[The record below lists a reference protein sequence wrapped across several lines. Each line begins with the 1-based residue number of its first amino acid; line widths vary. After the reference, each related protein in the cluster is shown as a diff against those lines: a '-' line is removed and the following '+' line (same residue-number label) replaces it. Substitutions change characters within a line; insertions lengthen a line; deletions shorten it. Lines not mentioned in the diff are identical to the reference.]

1 MFLGYTHYILNRYNS
16 LTSNVFSLDFKKD
29 RLPEGWVNIPFKNLV
44 KKIPLTGRKIK
55 QKEYLK
61 NGTIPIIDQGQDF
74 IGGYTEDTKKIVN
87 CNLPVIVFGD
97 HTKSIKFVDCE
108 FAAGADGIKVLE
120 PNPNLNQKWL
130 YYFMQ
135 AIQLPDKNYAR
146 HYQYLEKAVMNIPP
160 FTEQKRIVAKLESIF
175 AQIDAVKEQL
185 EMLVSQ
191 TKSVSGSLNAL
202 RNSVLKQAFEGKL
215 VPQDPHDEPAEALL
229 KRIHKNSK
237 IESEKANLPNG
248 WATCSLSEIAQI
260 NPSKP
265 KNNSIPNRLEVSF
278 VPMRNVEE
286 LTGNINLSETREYS
300 KVKKGYTYFQDDDL
314 IFAKITPC
322 MENGKIA
329 IVTGLKNRI
338 GFGSTEFHVI
348 RLKNSISRKF
358 YFLYF
363 IQDDFRNKAQHKM
376 KGTAGQ
382 LRVPLEYMKN
392 TLIPLPPLNEQKR
405 IVAKIESVFARIGAI
420 EEHVEFT
427 LVLIDRLK
435 NSTLKSAFEGRL
447 VPQDP
452 DDEPAK
458 ILLQKIRQ
466 EKEQISPK
474 TKSIRRNKR
483 RVK

>member
-1 MFLGYTHYILNRYNS
+1 MLAGPNLEKNLVWEHMFLGYTHYILNRYNS

-185 EMLVSQ
+185 EMMTSQ
-191 TKSVSGSLNAL
+191 TKFASDSFNMLRSSVLKQAFEGRLMPQDPKDEPAEVMLTTLHKYSEKELKFDKEGLPKGWVILPFENIKPSTKRFDPIKEKNQKYVGLEHIEKDTGRIIGSQESKTTVSLKTVFCKGDLLYGKLRPYLNKVAIADFDGVCSTDILVFQQNPFIANAFLKFCLLKSNFVEFANRTITGIQHPRTSHKKLSDYPIPLPPLLEQHRIVAKIESIFAKIDEKQKDIQKLEMHLKSIPDSFGIL
-202 RNSVLKQAFEGKL
+202 RSSILKQAFEGKL
-215 VPQDPHDEPAEALL
+215 VLQDPNDEPASVLL
-229 KRIHKNSK
+229 EK
-237 IESEKANLPNG
+237 IK
-248 WATCSLSEIAQI
+248 
-260 NPSKP
+260 
-265 KNNSIPNRLEVSF
+265 
-278 VPMRNVEE
+278 
-286 LTGNINLSETREYS
+286 
-300 KVKKGYTYFQDDDL
+300 
-314 IFAKITPC
+314 
-322 MENGKIA
+322 
-329 IVTGLKNRI
+329 
-338 GFGSTEFHVI
+338 
-348 RLKNSISRKF
+348 
-358 YFLYF
+358 
-363 IQDDFRNKAQHKM
+363 
-376 KGTAGQ
+376 
-382 LRVPLEYMKN
+382 
-392 TLIPLPPLNEQKR
+392 
-405 IVAKIESVFARIGAI
+405 
-420 EEHVEFT
+420 
-427 LVLIDRLK
+427 
-435 NSTLKSAFEGRL
+435 
-447 VPQDP
+447 
-452 DDEPAK
+452 
-458 ILLQKIRQ
+458 LQKS
-466 EKEQISPK
+466 KK
-474 TKSIRRNKR
+474 
-483 RVK
+483 V